1 MDMKRISLF
10 IVLVV
15 LSACSKKS
23 TTAPTPDATVTYHF
37 TGNTAATYNV
47 TYIGPDGRRVDTTA
61 KGTEWS
67 KTITAS
73 KAKGY
78 TNAVLFISLTQPNTI
93 IKGSADISVN
103 GKISSQVPLTFDSG
117 KGATDLTFYAVVF
130 K

>member
-1 MDMKRISLF
+1 MKRISLF

-23 TTAPTPDATVTYHF
+23 TPAPTPDATVTYHF
-37 TGNTAATYNV
+37 TGDTTATYNV

-61 KGTEWS
+61 KGMEWS

-117 KGATDLTFYAVVF
+117 EGATDLTFYAVVF